1 MKNILLLPA
10 TFFMSFVFAQSKNVQ
25 IDLLNKKNDS
35 ILTLLS
41 QERMNWSS
49 NEVNFRKQID
59 SFQLALINKDIYLK
73 ECNESLNNSLLKNK
87 ELSTKQEEDKNQII
101 GLQKSMSTLTQENS
115 KLKTNLKS
123 KTDSISFLM
132 AEVNKYKPIEK
143 ANCTEKTV
151 KVSGSPDPT
160 YITTCTFRQYKF
172 VTTSEADYKGR
183 YSDFTEVFK
192 KSGESYVKIANH
204 DIFNTEQRELLSMIN
219 KNALKEYNELSSD
232 PENADCFQEQSFQ
245 EYESLDD
252 VGIYIKDSSLGIYYS
267 FGLGGACMSVDGGG
281 MTLPI
286 STIEK
291 YLK

>member
-1 MKNILLLPA
+1 
-10 TFFMSFVFAQSKNVQ
+10 
-25 IDLLNKKNDS
+25 
-35 ILTLLS
+35 
-41 QERMNWSS
+41 
-49 NEVNFRKQID
+49 
-59 SFQLALINKDIYLK
+59 
-73 ECNESLNNSLLKNK
+73 LNNSLLKNK
-87 ELSTKQEEDKNQII
+87 ELSTKQEDDKNQIL
-101 GLQKSMSTLTQENS
+101 GLQKSMTSLTQENS

-132 AEVNKYKPIEK
+132 AEVKKYKPIEK
-143 ANCTEKTV
+143 AICTKKTV
-151 KVSGSPDPT
+151 KVSGNLDPT
-160 YITTCTFRQYKF
+160 IIETCTFRQYKF
-172 VTTSEADYKGR
+172 VTTCEADYKGR

-267 FGLGGACMSVDGGG
+267 FGLGGACMSVDGAG
-281 MTLPI
+281 MSLPI

-291 YLK
+291 YLKN

>member
-1 MKNILLLPA
+1 
-10 TFFMSFVFAQSKNVQ
+10 MSFVFAQSKNVQ

-73 ECNESLNNSLLKNK
+73 ECNESLNNGLLKNK

-267 FGLGGACMSVDGGG
+267 FGLGEACMSVDGGG